1 MEEITYRKGTP
12 GDAAFVAQVVAEALG
27 DTLMERVAT
36 GQETARDRDILKL
49 IEDVCRRDDTLY
61 SWRNTRM
68 AISSEGQPAGALVAY
83 PGSGYL
89 ECRTRTFALLGSLI
103 TFDVENM
110 DAETRDGEYYI
121 DSLAVLPQW
130 RGRGIARRLLQEAQ
144 REAWRRGLPA
154 ILACAP
160 DNVGAKRLYES
171 LGFRETGQVYIFG
184 EDYLRM
190 VSSSVTSS

>member
-1 MEEITYRKGTP
+1 MEEITYRKATP
-12 GDAAFVAQVVAEALG
+12 EDAAFVAQVVAEALG

-36 GQETARDRDILKL
+36 GQETGRDKETLKL
-49 IEDVCRRDDTLY
+49 IEAVCQRDDTLY

-68 AISSEGQPAGALVAY
+68 AISPEGQPAGALVAY

-89 ECRTRTFALLGSLI
+89 ECRARTFALLDSLI
-103 TFDVENM
+103 TFDVESM
-110 DAETRDGEYYI
+110 DAETRDGEYYL

-130 RGRGIARRLLQEAQ
+130 RGRGIARQLLLKARQEA
-144 REAWRRGLPA
+144 WNMGLPA

-160 DNVGAKRLYES
+160 DNTGAKRLYES
-171 LGFRETGQVYIFG
+171 LGFRESGRMYIFG